1 MNLLEQI
8 EKEIVAARKR
18 PTVDVRPGDTVRV
31 HVRITEGQNSRIQ
44 VFEGTVI
51 RIKKGG
57 PRTTFTVRKMASGV
71 GVERIFPASSPNVEK
86 IEVTARHKVRRAKLH
101 YLRRLTG
108 KAARLK
114 PIRDFV
120 PIMSQAESGGP
131 KRKRRG
137 KKRRR
142 KNKTNKQG

>member
-1 MNLLEQI
+1 MNLLEQV
-8 EKEIVAARKR
+8 EKDILAARQR
-18 PTVDVRPGDTVRV
+18 QTVDVRPGDTVRV
-31 HVRITEGQNSRIQ
+31 HVRIVEGSKSRIQ

-71 GVERIFPASSPNVEK
+71 GVERIFPATCPNVEK

-101 YLRRLTG
+101 YLRERQG
-108 KAARLK
+108 KSARLK
-114 PIRDFV
+114 PIRDFN
-120 PIMSQAESGGP
+120 PIVVTGDEGK

-142 KNKTNKQG
+142 NPATEA